1 MFTCVLFHIR
11 VCVCALLIECVTL
24 LCKTQT
30 KPRDKHLI
38 HISLRH
44 SKSNIDK
51 FCRQCETNAL
61 IKIKHNNRNEK
72 RAAVCKELSH
82 APALSLSL
90 FVAWEESA
98 NTKKKTQWQS
108 DQSDRVREEERE
120 RREVYAPKWRGAL
133 DTGHWAC
140 KWREWGSSHTGRER
154 ERDEWM
160 SWVKVKWLFA
170 TLSERVKLLCK
181 NCRGNLHSDRTSMCT
196 CVRARVCAYVHAC
209 SISFSLFLFR
219 FRVLIFV
226 VLSSLIR
233 R

>member
-1 MFTCVLFHIR
+1 MFTCVLFHKRVR
-11 VCVCALLIECVTL
+11 VCVLLIECVTL

-38 HISLRH
+38 HIFLRH

-61 IKIKHNNRNEK
+61 IKIKHNNRSEK
-72 RAAVCKELSH
+72 KGCCMQRALACSRS
-82 APALSLSL
+82 LSLSRSL
-90 FVAWEESA
+90 LPEKNQQTQKKNAMANAIGSEWQRARGGAGEARSLCAKVARGIRHRPLSMQM
-98 NTKKKTQWQS
+98 KRVGKQS
-108 DQSDRVREEERE
+108 HR
-120 RREVYAPKWRGAL
+120 K
-133 DTGHWAC
+133 
-140 KWREWGSSHTGRER
+140 R

-209 SISFSLFLFR
+209 SICFSFSLSLVFGSSS
-219 FRVLIFV
+219 
-226 VLSSLIR
+226 LSSSAR
-233 R
+233 

>member
-82 APALSLSL
+82 APALSRSL
-90 FVAWEESA
+90 ALCCLRRISKH
-98 NTKKKTQWQS
+98 KKKTQWQMQS
-108 DQSDRVREEERE
+108 DQSDREREGERE

-133 DTGHWAC
+133 GTGH
-140 KWREWGSSHTGRER
+140 
-154 ERDEWM
+154 
-160 SWVKVKWLFA
+160 
-170 TLSERVKLLCK
+170 
-181 NCRGNLHSDRTSMCT
+181 
-196 CVRARVCAYVHAC
+196 
-209 SISFSLFLFR
+209 
-219 FRVLIFV
+219 
-226 VLSSLIR
+226 
-233 R
+233 

>member
-1 MFTCVLFHIR
+1 MC
-11 VCVCALLIECVTL
+11 VCVLLIECVTL

-38 HISLRH
+38 QFSLRH

-61 IKIKHNNRNEK
+61 IKIKHNNRIEK

-82 APALSLSL
+82 APAHSLFPSLSL
-90 FVAWEESA
+90 FVGWEESA
-98 NTKKKTQWQS
+98 NTKKTQWQMQS
-108 DQSDRVREEERE
+108 DQSDREREGERE

-133 DTGHWAC
+133 GTGHWTC
-140 KWREWGSSHTGRER
+140 KWREWGSSHTER

-160 SWVKVKWLFA
+160 SWVKVKWLFV

-181 NCRGNLHSDRTSMCT
+181 NCRGNLHSDRTCMCT
-196 CVRARVCAYVHAC
+196 CVCVHTC
-209 SISFSLFLFR
+209 MHVRSPSHSRFR
-219 FRVLIFV
+219 FLIVV

>member
-1 MFTCVLFHIR
+1 MRNKRINQNQTQQQKR
-11 VCVCALLIECVTL
+11 KKGLLYA
-24 LCKTQT
+24 
-30 KPRDKHLI
+30 
-38 HISLRH
+38 
-44 SKSNIDK
+44 KSS
-51 FCRQCETNAL
+51 RML
-61 IKIKHNNRNEK
+61 
-72 RAAVCKELSH
+72 
-82 APALSLSL
+82 PLSLSL
-90 FVAWEESA
+90 ALCCLRRISKH
-98 NTKKKTQWQS
+98 KKKTQWQMQS

-133 DTGHWAC
+133 GTGHWAC

-209 SISFSLFLFR
+209 SICFSFSLCLVFGSSS
-219 FRVLIFV
+219 
-226 VLSSLIR
+226 LSSSAR
-233 R
+233 